1 MRRAALALTAAIGTA
16 PAVAGELAIDVS
28 GAAPGGGTVYAALC
42 EGALRE
48 ANCRPAGA
56 APARADALR
65 LTARGVAPG
74 RYAAIV
80 FQDANGNGRLD
91 RNMVG
96 YPKEP
101 YAISN
106 APRGLP
112 TFGKAAFTVTE
123 EPGRIALRLR
133 RP

>member
-1 MRRAALALTAAIGTA
+1 MRRVALALTIAIGTA
-16 PAVAGELAIDVS
+16 PAAAGELAIDIL

-42 EGALRE
+42 AGALQE

-56 APARADALR
+56 APAPAAALR
-65 LTARGVAPG
+65 LTAQGVAPG
-74 RYAAIV
+74 RYAAV
-80 FQDANGNGRLD
+80 AFQDTNGNGRLD
-91 RNMVG
+91 RNLVG

-112 TFGKAAFTVTE
+112 TFGKAAFAVTG
-123 EPGRIALRLR
+123 EPSRIALRLR